1 MCHQHVLAASLL
13 WLVTQAFVGGI
24 ARETDET
31 ADESRYLAMLNCGPH
46 CVYFVQQSF
55 GKEQSLISVIDSMK
69 SSATASG
76 HSVGSI
82 CDQLKTYQIFCAAV
96 KSPTGNLIE
105 WPHPMIAM
113 VKLDGQINNHFVVIL
128 PETTNDIVFYWD
140 GQFGYGTTT
149 VRNFK
154 KRFQGVLILTSDK
167 EIDLERLNVMSGT
180 PSRTESVFVWL
191 VITVPILAS
200 LFLMPFFKFNFWRT
214 RNVSSNE
221 I

>member
-1 MCHQHVLAASLL
+1 MCLKLALEMNLL
-13 WLVTQAFVGGI
+13 WIVAQAFVGGI
-24 ARETDET
+24 ALETDET
-31 ADESRYLAMLNCGPH
+31 ADESRYLAMLNCGPR

-69 SSATASG
+69 SSATTSG
-76 HSVGSI
+76 HSVGSV
-82 CDQLKTYQIFCAAV
+82 CDQLKSHQIFCVAV

-167 EIDLERLNVMSGT
+167 EIDLEMLNVRLASSS
-180 PSRTESVFVWL
+180 SRRSVFVWL
-191 VITVPILAS
+191 VITVPILVS